1 MLEPHTDGQ
10 RIVNQ
15 ELRCGA
21 DNWNTGYNP
30 RRMRPLFV
38 YFCTDCRV
46 TCCIY
51 ASGRQHTGDGFP
63 GISIW
68 LETCCIYAS
77 GRQHTGDGFP
87 GISIWLE
94 TCCQLIVAYHS
105 ACDEW
110 RHRVVN
116 RSWFFDEFNRS
127 RNVDR
132 RHESTK

>member
-38 YFCTDCRV
+38 YFCTDCRG
-46 TCCIY
+46 TCCI
-51 ASGRQHTGDGFP
+51 
-63 GISIW
+63 
-68 LETCCIYAS
+68 CAS

-94 TCCQLIVAYHS
+94 TCCQLIVAYHY

-110 RHRVVN
+110 HHRVVN

-132 RHESTK
+132 RH